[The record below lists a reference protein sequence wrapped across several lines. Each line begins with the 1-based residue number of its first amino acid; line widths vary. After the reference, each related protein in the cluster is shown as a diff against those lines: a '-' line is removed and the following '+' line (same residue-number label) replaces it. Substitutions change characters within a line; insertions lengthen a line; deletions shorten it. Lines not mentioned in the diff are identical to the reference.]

1 MKWEL
6 NTVQNADV
14 NCSTKLLLNTVKSQP
29 FATGWLFWSL
39 AYKKCLLKNF
49 VSILSSKVSVEQ
61 AQRVSLSTP
70 GLMSVLFTYH
80 NLTILLKAS
89 NSILDEIAHA
99 ILLQLI
105 HI

>member
-1 MKWEL
+1 MVEKEYNLEL
-6 NTVQNADV
+6 ATSMVHQFMPEFSSQKNAIILCD
-14 NCSTKLLLNTVKSQP
+14 SGYTKQ
-29 FATGWLFWSL
+29 
-39 AYKKCLLKNF
+39 NF

-70 GLMSVLFTYH
+70 VLMSALFTYH
-80 NLTILLKAS
+80 NLTILLKAC
-89 NSILDEIAHA
+89 NSIFYEIAHA

>member
-1 MKWEL
+1 MVEKEYNLEL
-6 NTVQNADV
+6 ATSIVHQFMPEFSSQKNAIILCD
-14 NCSTKLLLNTVKSQP
+14 SGYTKQ
-29 FATGWLFWSL
+29 
-39 AYKKCLLKNF
+39 NF

-70 GLMSVLFTYH
+70 VLMSALFTYH
-80 NLTILLKAS
+80 NLTILLEAC
-89 NSILDEIAHA
+89 NSVFDEIAHA

>member
-1 MKWEL
+1 MVHQFMPEFSSQK
-6 NTVQNADV
+6 NAIILCD
-14 NCSTKLLLNTVKSQP
+14 SGYIKQ
-29 FATGWLFWSL
+29 
-39 AYKKCLLKNF
+39 NF

-70 GLMSVLFTYH
+70 VLMSVLFTYH
-80 NLTILLKAS
+80 NLTILLKAC
-89 NSILDEIAHA
+89 NSIFDEIAHA

>member
-1 MKWEL
+1 MVEKEYNLEL
-6 NTVQNADV
+6 ATSMVHQFMPEFSSQKNAIILCD
-14 NCSTKLLLNTVKSQP
+14 SGYTKQ
-29 FATGWLFWSL
+29 
-39 AYKKCLLKNF
+39 NF

-70 GLMSVLFTYH
+70 VYMRALFTYH
-80 NLTILLKAS
+80 NLTILLKAC
-89 NSILDEIAHA
+89 NSIFDEIAHA

>member
-1 MKWEL
+1 MVEKEYNLEL
-6 NTVQNADV
+6 ATSMVHQFMPEFSSQKNAIILCD
-14 NCSTKLLLNTVKSQP
+14 SGYTKQ
-29 FATGWLFWSL
+29 
-39 AYKKCLLKNF
+39 NF

-70 GLMSVLFTYH
+70 VLMGALFTYH
-80 NLTILLKAS
+80 NLTILLKAC
-89 NSILDEIAHA
+89 NSIFYEIAHA